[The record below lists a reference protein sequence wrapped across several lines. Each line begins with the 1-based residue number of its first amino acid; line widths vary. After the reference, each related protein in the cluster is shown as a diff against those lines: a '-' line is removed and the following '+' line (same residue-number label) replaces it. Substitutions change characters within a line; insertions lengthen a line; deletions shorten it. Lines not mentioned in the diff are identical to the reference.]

1 MRRYILIIAFLS
13 TINSFGQEDNL
24 TVEQQRLSFIKGKW
38 TVDGSELT
46 YIEIC
51 DWIQGN
57 HLQCASNLKTVK
69 LITQLVTS
77 PTQH

>member
-38 TVDGSELT
+38 TVDGV
-46 YIEIC
+46 
-51 DWIQGN
+51 N
-57 HLQCASNLKTVK
+57 
-69 LITQLVTS
+69 
-77 PTQH
+77 

>member
-46 YIEIC
+46 YIEIV
-51 DWIQGN
+51 IGYKGITFN
-57 HLQCASNLKTVK
+57 ALRNLKTVK

>member
-51 DWIQGN
+51 DWIQWE
-57 HLQCASNLKTVK
+57 
-69 LITQLVTS
+69 S
-77 PTQH
+77 PSMRFGI